1 MGQAQS
7 RLAVGNLIFDAR
19 VCGPE
24 GGPVVVLLHGWP
36 EFSSWWRDSLEALG
50 AAGYRAVAFDQRG
63 YSRGARPLDVAEY
76 HPDRLVDD
84 VLGIADAIGARSFH
98 IVAHDWGGM
107 VAWALA
113 TSHPQ
118 RLKSL
123 TVLSTPHPVALQEAR
138 KADPNQDRRL
148 DYVRFFRLRDGS
160 PELALL
166 ADGAQRLHAAFDPRV
181 PKDLVDEAALRLA
194 EPGALSAALNWY
206 RAVDDDLYVPAG
218 EIRVPTLYIWGEN
231 DMALGEDAAMR
242 TKDFVKAPYQFVRLA
257 GHAHWLPNE
266 GEPDLQPI
274 ILAHL
279 RAYD

>member
-1 MGQAQS
+1 MGLTQPK
-7 RLAVGNLIFDAR
+7 LAIGDLIFDAR
-19 VCGPE
+19 LCGPE
-24 GGPVVVLLHGWP
+24 GGAVVALLHGWP
-36 EFSSWWRDSLEALG
+36 EFSSWWQDSLEALG
-50 AAGYRAVAFDQRG
+50 AAGYRAVVFDQRG
-63 YSRGARPLDVAEY
+63 YSRGARPLAVAEY
-76 HPDRLVDD
+76 CPDRLVDD
-84 VLGIADAIGARSFH
+84 VLGIADAVGGQSFH

-123 TVLSTPHPVALQEAR
+123 TVLSTPHPIALQVSR
-138 KADPNQDRRL
+138 KADPKQDRRL

-160 PELALL
+160 PESALL
-166 ADGAQRLHAAFDPRV
+166 ADGARSLRAAFDPRV
-181 PKDLVDEAALRLA
+181 PEHLVDEAAQRLA
-194 EPGALSAALNWY
+194 EPGALSATLNWY

-218 EIRVPTLYIWGEN
+218 EVRVPTLYVWGEN

-242 TKDFVKAPYQFVRLA
+242 TKDLVKAPYQFVRLA